1 MTIARE
7 EIFGPVGTVIAYDS
21 EEEAIAIA
29 NDSIYGLSG
38 GVFTQDPDRA
48 YAIARRIRTGNF
60 GHNGRVIDYTIPYG
74 GFKQSGVGREGGVEG
89 LHGFTEVKAVFMAEL
104 PSHLRA

>member
-7 EIFGPVGTVIAYDS
+7 EIFGPVGTIIAYGS

-29 NDSIYGLSG
+29 NDSPYGLSG

-48 YAIARRIRTGNF
+48 YAVARRVRTGNF
-60 GHNGRVIDYTIPYG
+60 GYNGRVIDYTIPYG
-74 GFKQSGVGREGGVEG
+74 GFKQSGIGREGGIEG
-89 LHGFTEVKAVFMAEL
+89 LHSFTEVKAIFMSEL
-104 PSHLRA
+104 PTHLRS